1 MKKINF
7 LILFLFST
15 MLLIGKSFSSTESDE
30 FIKLKETH
38 NIICKNVTLSNFEE
52 IGNNWKLQKKSKYLQ
67 LFANKIEQ
75 KTLQIRPL
83 YRSNQIQK
91 IIFTFYKVPKR
102 PILEIRSNKNCNIQ
116 SIRKIIY
123 NKNFIPQEIH
133 SINISDY
140 KIDNTKL
147 LNPELP
153 KLKSNNDK
161 NIIALIDTGINYSLK
176 IVHKNIAVKERQIL
190 GFDFWDNDNKPF
202 DSDPRQSPFYP
213 RHHGTTVF
221 SILAHDAPNS
231 PIAPYRFP
239 ALDMCKFK
247 ELVEHIVENSI
258 RVVNLSMGSKK
269 LQDWECFEKV
279 ASKYKDVIFVVSAG
293 NNGFNIDENPIYPAS
308 LNLKNILAVTSSD
321 KSGRLGRGS
330 NYGQN
335 SVDFI
340 LPAERLQVFDHR
352 GVKAFT
358 GGTSYAAPRLTAL
371 ISRYIEKN
379 PNCTNDEIYDFL
391 KKRAIQKGK
400 KITKYGWIPD
410 PLDDYLIN

>member
-1 MKKINF
+1 MKEINF

-15 MLLIGKSFSSTESDE
+15 MLLISKSLSSTKSDE

-75 KTLQIRPL
+75 KTLQIKPV

-176 IVHKNIAVKERQIL
+176 ILH
-190 GFDFWDNDNKPF
+190 
-202 DSDPRQSPFYP
+202 
-213 RHHGTTVF
+213 
-221 SILAHDAPNS
+221 
-231 PIAPYRFP
+231 
-239 ALDMCKFK
+239 
-247 ELVEHIVENSI
+247 
-258 RVVNLSMGSKK
+258 
-269 LQDWECFEKV
+269 
-279 ASKYKDVIFVVSAG
+279 
-293 NNGFNIDENPIYPAS
+293 
-308 LNLKNILAVTSSD
+308 
-321 KSGRLGRGS
+321 
-330 NYGQN
+330 
-335 SVDFI
+335 
-340 LPAERLQVFDHR
+340 
-352 GVKAFT
+352 
-358 GGTSYAAPRLTAL
+358 
-371 ISRYIEKN
+371 
-379 PNCTNDEIYDFL
+379 
-391 KKRAIQKGK
+391 
-400 KITKYGWIPD
+400 
-410 PLDDYLIN
+410 